1 MISSRQKK
9 HKKLTHFL
17 PLVVLIFL
25 GIFFVFFLKNNNFNI
40 TAPFFEGQKMVRPL
54 SSPSEEERLGSLLQT
69 AGFEVYSVNPLGNS
83 IEVSMAGNLNVIFSK
98 EKDYTGQIASLQ
110 FILERS
116 KIEGKIPSKIDLR
129 FSKPVLTY

>member
-1 MISSRQKK
+1 
-9 HKKLTHFL
+9 
-17 PLVVLIFL
+17 
-25 GIFFVFFLKNNNFNI
+25 
-40 TAPFFEGQKMVRPL
+40 MVKPL
-54 SSPSEEERLGSLLQT
+54 SSPSDEGRLGTLLQT

>member
-9 HKKLTHFL
+9 HKKFAHFL

-25 GIFFVFFLKNNNFNI
+25 GIFFVFFLKNNNFGI
-40 TAPFFEGQKMVRPL
+40 TASFFERQKMVKPL
-54 SSPSEEERLGSLLQT
+54 SSPTDEERLGTLLKT
-69 AGFEVYSVNPLGNS
+69 SGFEVYSINPLRDS

-98 EKDYTGQIASLQ
+98 EKDYTDQIASLQ

-116 KIEGKIPSKIDLR
+116 KIEGKVPSKIDLR